1 MSSRMRKLPLLAL
14 ALLASVAL
22 AACGD
27 SHSKV
32 TTGTYAGESGKNAP
46 YLDVGP
52 LSYEV
57 QLSRELNPY
66 DAEDAQYL
74 QGLTPEQR
82 KLEAGQEWFG
92 VFIQV
97 YNNGSHSEP
106 TATDFTITD
115 TQENVYT
122 PLSLGAVNPFAY
134 RPETIARNSRL
145 PALDTT
151 AANGPTQGA
160 LLLFKIQVVSLDN
173 RPLTLK
179 VVDPTDAA
187 ETASA
192 ELDV

>member
-1 MSSRMRKLPLLAL
+1 M
-14 ALLASVAL
+14 
-22 AACGD
+22 
-27 SHSKV
+27 
-32 TTGTYAGESGKNAP
+32 
-46 YLDVGP
+46 
-52 LSYEV
+52 
-57 QLSRELNPY
+57 
-66 DAEDAQYL
+66 
-74 QGLTPEQR
+74 
-82 KLEAGQEWFG
+82 
-92 VFIQV
+92 
-97 YNNGSHSEP
+97 
-106 TATDFTITD
+106 
-115 TQENVYT
+115 
-122 PLSLGAVNPFAY
+122 NPFAY